1 MEDIFKK
8 LTQLIK
14 NASNIIF
21 MTHQN
26 MDLDGFGSIL
36 ALSEIANSFKK
47 ENYILINN
55 KQKNTAIVKSLK
67 KLREDNILFNYIY
80 KKDVYNY
87 LNSDTIV
94 IILDVHKSNMVEM
107 PSLLSKTNNIVVIDH
122 HVKCKQYIQNT
133 VLNYINS
140 NISSTIEIVSGYL
153 KYLNKKV
160 RPTVATIM
168 LAGMEIDTNSF
179 NVKTTAS
186 TYETAAYLTNLGASN
201 VLKQEILKEDKNE
214 YMTRQYYIE
223 NSYIIYDKIAICPLD
238 NKIVDKDTLAQI
250 AESLLQFENIEISF
264 CIGYISE
271 SYVGISARSIGTYNV
286 ETIMKQLNGGGH
298 TTEAATQL
306 KNINIESAVNM
317 LINEIE
323 KNR

>member
-1 MEDIFKK
+1 MNKYKGIILFVIVLVSTISVILVNVD
-8 LTQLIK
+8 L
-14 NASNIIF
+14 NI
-21 MTHQN
+21 
-26 MDLDGFGSIL
+26 SR
-36 ALSEIANSFKK
+36 K
-47 ENYILINN
+47 
-55 KQKNTAIVKSLK
+55 
-67 KLREDNILFNYIY
+67 EDN
-80 KKDVYNY
+80 K
-87 LNSDTIV
+87 
-94 IILDVHKSNMVEM
+94 
-107 PSLLSKTNNIVVIDH
+107 
-122 HVKCKQYIQNT
+122 
-133 VLNYINS
+133 
-140 NISSTIEIVSGYL
+140 
-153 KYLNKKV
+153 
-160 RPTVATIM
+160 
-168 LAGMEIDTNSF
+168 
-179 NVKTTAS
+179 
-186 TYETAAYLTNLGASN
+186 
-201 VLKQEILKEDKNE
+201 ILKEDKNE
-214 YMTRQYYIE
+214 YMTRQHYIE